1 MRALTCGI
9 RLIKRCASATIQGGD
24 VTALP
29 LARADVQF
37 TGEQVLAKLGEERDN
52 IRRFGVRSL
61 GLFGSVARGE
71 NTSASDLDFLVEFD
85 KISFDAYMDL
95 KAYLENLF
103 GCPVDL
109 VLANTLKP
117 RLREPILN
125 ETIHAP
131 GL

>member
-1 MRALTCGI
+1 M
-9 RLIKRCASATIQGGD
+9 
-24 VTALP
+24 
-29 LARADVQF
+29 QF
-37 TGEQVLAKLGEERDN
+37 TREQVLAKLSEERDN

-61 GLFGSVARGE
+61 GLFGSVAREE

-85 KISFDAYMDL
+85 RKSFDAYMDL

-109 VLANTLKP
+109 VLANTLKR

-125 ETIHAP
+125 ETVHAP

>member
-1 MRALTCGI
+1 
-9 RLIKRCASATIQGGD
+9 
-24 VTALP
+24 
-29 LARADVQF
+29 VQF
-37 TGEQVLAKLGEERDN
+37 TREQVLAKLSEERDN

-61 GLFGSVARGE
+61 GLFGSVAREE

-85 KISFDAYMDL
+85 RKSFDAYMDL

-103 GCPVDL
+103 GCPADL
-109 VLANTLKP
+109 VLANTPKR

-125 ETIHAP
+125 ETVHAP

>member
-1 MRALTCGI
+1 VQLTREHI
-9 RLIKRCASATIQGGD
+9 
-24 VTALP
+24 
-29 LARADVQF
+29 
-37 TGEQVLAKLGEERDN
+37 LAKLSEERDN
-52 IRRFGVRSL
+52 IRGFGVRTL

-85 KISFDAYMDL
+85 HKSFDAYMDL

-117 RLREPILN
+117 RLRDPILN

>member
-1 MRALTCGI
+1 M
-9 RLIKRCASATIQGGD
+9 
-24 VTALP
+24 
-29 LARADVQF
+29 QF
-37 TGEQVLAKLGEERDN
+37 TREQVLSKLSEHKAN

-71 NTSASDLDFLVEFD
+71 STTASDLDFLVELD
-85 KISFDAYMDL
+85 PISFDAYMDL
-95 KAYLENLF
+95 QAFLENLF

-117 RLREPILN
+117 RLREPILS